1 MFTHRNFC
9 LGVLLSVTLL
19 VSSFNQVVHSQQFS
33 FNLVADTSTAAPGSG
48 ASFSSFQDI
57 AIDDGQVA
65 FVGGTAAEA
74 RSGIYLYDGG
84 GVNVVADVFG
94 SGGTPMLR
102 NFRNN
107 VSISGNEI
115 AFFALDPGNSF
126 PTTGRIYVQDVSPGG
141 NLRTSVS
148 TDTLVPGLVGGISG
162 VTDDFDNIG
171 SFAVSNGTVIFT
183 GDNQFP
189 PFPGGV
195 YVEQNGVVSV
205 VADSSTPI
213 PGGNSNFDSFTG
225 VAIDGDNLF
234 FSHITPSGVF
244 NSNDDAIT
252 QLSASG
258 GSFDVSGNNFAQTTQ
273 GGIVTSINGIVSQPV
288 TGSTLIPNRS
298 VTFAGVDNVSLD
310 GTNFAFT
317 GLDSFTTARREGLY
331 AQINGSL
338 VTVIEEGDTLG
349 GLIVSDINLGGFS
362 DNQIAFGV
370 SFTDGSEAIFTTT
383 VSEPTSA
390 VPEPTS
396 GLILAAGSLLLVQ
409 RRRRKDN

>member
-1 MFTHRNFC
+1 MLTHRNFC
-9 LGVLLSVTLL
+9 FGFLLAATLL
-19 VSSFNQVVHSQQFS
+19 VSAFNQVVHSQQFS

-48 ASFSSFQDI
+48 DSFSFFQDI
-57 AIDDGQVA
+57 DIDDGRVA
-65 FVGGTAAEA
+65 FVGGTAAEG
-74 RSGIYLYDGG
+74 RSGVYLYDGG

-94 SGGTPMLR
+94 TGGTPMLR

-107 VSISGNEI
+107 ISLSGDEI

-141 NLRTSVS
+141 SLRTSVS

-183 GDNQFP
+183 GDNGFP

-225 VAIDGDNLF
+225 VAIDGDNLL

-244 NSNDDAIT
+244 SSNNGVIT
-252 QLSASG
+252 PLSASG
-258 GSFDVSGNNFAQTTQ
+258 INFAQTTQ
-273 GGIVTSINGIVSQPV
+273 DGIVTSINGVVSQPV

-298 VTFAGVDNVSLD
+298 VTFAEVDNVSLD

-362 DNQIAFGV
+362 DNLIAFGV

-396 GLILAAGSLLLVQ
+396 GLILATGGLLLVQ